1 MGSPRNLTRSAS
13 MSGII
18 KCQGTFHTS
27 LSSKQKGP
35 TCRVRALKPVQVLLK
50 NHPSGN
56 DQYFEVVTVNLR
68 DAYRV
73 FTRGYQNYID
83 YAPGNNKL
91 CSSLHFYHS
100 S

>member
-50 NHPSGN
+50 NHPTGN

-68 DAYRV
+68 DAYGV

>member
-1 MGSPRNLTRSAS
+1 MN
-13 MSGII
+13 GII
-18 KCQGTFHTS
+18 KCQGPFHTN

-35 TCRVRALKPVQVLLK
+35 TGRVRALKPVQVHLK
-50 NHPSGN
+50 NHPTGN
-56 DQYFEVVTVNLR
+56 DQYFEVVPVNLR
-68 DAYRV
+68 DDYGV

-83 YAPGNNKL
+83 YALGNNKL